1 MESLDNT
8 VVKSAYVL
16 AITRL
21 ITTSLFLI
29 ATSAVILYKLL
40 QQKTGFRT
48 WMLIIML
55 WIAYVFFLEREVL
68 YLIA

>member
-1 MESLDNT
+1 MGSLENT
-8 VVKSAYVL
+8 VKTSAKVL

-55 WIAYVFFLEREVL
+55 WIAYAFFLEREVL
-68 YLIA
+68 YLNA

>member
-1 MESLDNT
+1 MGSLENT
-8 VVKSAYVL
+8 VKTSAKVL